1 MKPIIV
7 LLLSLIIPA
16 QAQADFTESL
26 GRAGQ
31 AFHSANYSEALI
43 LLRQAE
49 PLAETTHDQATV
61 GNAIGWT
68 YYNLGDIQRAREYL
82 QRAFEQAQTTGDDK
96 LVKKIS
102 NNLGLLEYAEGN
114 PQVAKS
120 YFSNQWAVSSD
131 TANTYLANIQ
141 RQERLSQAKQHINSG
156 ISYRRQGDFENAI
169 KEYDKA
175 LEIVP
180 DSARVQEF
188 KGYAQYRIGDH
199 AGSIETLEN
208 ALRIEPDRLNV
219 VINLFKS
226 YCVSNDT
233 EAIDALKLRSRELLS
248 QNRNVLRRDGELNR
262 VCKNFDIHSEET

>member
-1 MKPIIV
+1 MKPTIV
-7 LLLSLIIPA
+7 LLFSLFLCAPVL
-16 QAQADFTESL
+16 ADFTSSL

-31 AFHSANYSEALI
+31 AFQSGNYSDALI

-49 PLAETTHDQATV
+49 TLAETAHDQATV
-61 GNAIGWT
+61 GNAVGWT
-68 YYNLGDIQRAREYL
+68 YYNIGDIRLARKYL
-82 QRAFEQAQTTGDDK
+82 RQAFEQAQTTGDEK

-114 PQVAKS
+114 LQGAKS
-120 YFSNQWAVSSD
+120 YFSNQWAISST
-131 TANTYLANIQ
+131 TANTYLTNIQ
-141 RQERLSQAKQHINSG
+141 RQERLGQAKDYIASG

-188 KGYAQYRIGDH
+188 KGYAQYRIGDY
-199 AGSIETLEN
+199 AGSIRTLEN
-208 ALRIEPDRLNV
+208 ALQIEPDRLNV

-226 YCVSNDT
+226 YCASDNV
-233 EAIDALKLRSRELLS
+233 EAIEALKKQRRELIS
-248 QNRNVLRRDGELNR
+248 QNRTLMRRDGELNR
-262 VCKNFDIHSEET
+262 ICKNYNIHSEDT